1 MKSLLPSLTIMIGI
15 TFSGLAGRAAE
26 KVASFPAAG
35 REGSSL
41 LPGWLNTRGSQIV
54 DNRGNVVRIA
64 SIGWYGTDG
73 PAGYALRGL
82 WTVSYRAICNSII
95 AAGINTV
102 RIPWSDVNLDPAMAG

>member
-1 MKSLLPSLTIMIGI
+1 MIGI

-41 LPGWLNTRGSQIV
+41 PPGWLNTRGSQIV
-54 DNRGNVVRIA
+54 DNRGNVLRIA

-73 PAGYALRGL
+73 PAGTRYRVYGPLAIVPYATAL
-82 WTVSYRAICNSII
+82 WLLASIPF
-95 AAGINTV
+95 AFLG
-102 RIPWSDVNLDPAMAG
+102 RM